1 MKENK
6 NQRSAELKQKL
17 EKNQLNKND
26 LKKQELVLRIVRK
39 GMTL

>member
-6 NQRSAELKQKL
+6 NQRSTELKQKL

-26 LKKQELVLRIVRK
+26 LKKQELILRIVRK